1 MVSAGLSPTEAAVC
15 QAMQQRTGEFTR
27 GAIMGPWQPLC
38 DRLGLIVPAGMRVSP
53 MTLFHAAREAGWVDI
68 GRVKTVEHPTRVHIL
83 AAPDV
88 IAAYESHS
96 DIRRMLERPA
106 GGVSPLARV
115 K

>member
-1 MVSAGLSPTEAAVC
+1 
-15 QAMQQRTGEFTR
+15 
-27 GAIMGPWQPLC
+27 
-38 DRLGLIVPAGMRVSP
+38 

-88 IAAYESHS
+88 IAAHESHS

-106 GGVSPLARV
+106 GGASPLARV